1 METQMKLVSAFVL
14 AAFSVSPVAAQ
25 SWSPDGDLTLKKRS
39 TTAPEL
45 RVRNAPCTLWIKDYG
60 THRGRCNIARV
71 KGSRASVF
79 TIGQLKLRVVRDADD
94 SSEAKL
100 YYEHDDEW
108 VLAGAA
114 IAQGNCWTGSRVRF
128 CAQ

>member
-1 METQMKLVSAFVL
+1 MKLVSAFALVL
-14 AAFSVSPVAAQ
+14 FAVSPAAAQ
-25 SWSPDGDLTLKKRS
+25 SWSPDGDLTLRRRS
-39 TTAPEL
+39 SSPPEV
-45 RVRNAPCTLWIKDYG
+45 RVRNAPCSLWIKDVG

-79 TIGQLKLRVVRDADD
+79 QIGGLKLRVVRDADD
-94 SSEAKL
+94 STEAKM
-100 YYEHDDEW
+100 YYEQDDEW
-108 VLAGAA
+108 VLAGVA